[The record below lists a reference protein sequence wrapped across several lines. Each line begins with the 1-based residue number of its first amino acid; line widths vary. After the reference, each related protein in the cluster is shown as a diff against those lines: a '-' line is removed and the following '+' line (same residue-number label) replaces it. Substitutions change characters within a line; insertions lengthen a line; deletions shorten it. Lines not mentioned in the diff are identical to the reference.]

1 MKPNQPH
8 RSSRRAGRLA
18 TAGAA
23 LLLSAGVAACAPEI
37 TTHGFVPDPEDL
49 AQVVPGVT
57 DRDEVWALLGTPT
70 SRSTEDDSRWY
81 YVTRVM
87 ENFAFY
93 DPDFVGAS
101 VIVVDFN
108 DAGTVEHVNYR
119 ALPETEEFALID
131 RETPTQG
138 KDLGLLEQLF
148 GNLGKFDRGASS
160 GGPGPGGGGG

>member
-1 MKPNQPH
+1 MIPDRPC

-18 TAGAA
+18 TVGAA
-23 LLLSAGVAACAPEI
+23 LVLGMSVAACAPEI

-49 AQVVPGVT
+49 AKVVPGVT
-57 DRDEVWALLGTPT
+57 SRDEVWDLLGSPT
-70 SRSTEDDSRWY
+70 SRATEDDSRWY
-81 YVTRVM
+81 YVTRVT
-87 ENFAFY
+87 ESLAFY
-93 DPDFVGAS
+93 DPDFLGAS

-108 DAGTVEHVNYR
+108 EAGTVEYLDVR
-119 ALPETEEFALID
+119 ILPETEEFAFID

-160 GGPGPGGGGG
+160 GGPGGRR

>member
-1 MKPNQPH
+1 MKPNRPC
-8 RSSRRAGRLA
+8 RSSRRAGRFV
-18 TAGAA
+18 AA
-23 LLLSAGVAACAPEI
+23 SAVLLLGASIAACTPEI
-37 TTHGFVPDPEDL
+37 ATHGFVPDPEDL

-57 DRDEVWALLGTPT
+57 NRDEVWTLLGTPT

-81 YVTRVM
+81 YVTRVT
-87 ENFAFY
+87 ENLAFY

-108 DAGTVEHVNYR
+108 DAGTVEHVEYR
-119 ALPETEEFALID
+119 TLPETEEFALVD

-148 GNLGKFDRGASS
+148 GNLGKFDRGATSS
-160 GGPGPGGGGG
+160 GPGQQGGR

>member
-1 MKPNQPH
+1 MKPDRPC

-18 TAGAA
+18 AVSAA
-23 LLLSAGVAACAPEI
+23 LLLGVGVVACAPEI
-37 TTHGFVPDPEDL
+37 ATHGFVPDPENL

-57 DRDEVWALLGTPT
+57 NRDEVWSLLGTPT

-81 YVTRVM
+81 YVTRVT

-93 DPDFVGAS
+93 DPEFVGAS
-101 VIVVDFN
+101 VIVVDF
-108 DAGTVEHVNYR
+108 DDTGTVEHLDVR
-119 ALPETEEFALID
+119 PLPETEEFSLVD

-148 GNLGKFDRGASS
+148 GNLGKFDRGTSS
-160 GGPGPGGGGG
+160 AGPGPAGGR